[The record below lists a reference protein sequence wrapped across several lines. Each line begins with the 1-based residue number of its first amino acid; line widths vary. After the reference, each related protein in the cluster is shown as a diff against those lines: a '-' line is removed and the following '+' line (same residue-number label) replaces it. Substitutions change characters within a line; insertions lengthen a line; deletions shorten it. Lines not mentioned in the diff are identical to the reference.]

1 MVNTQQFDHNQRAV
15 GHDYDLDQPPFI
27 ELSLLYALESHL
39 HFFGTTHSIN
49 RPQPSFRGL
58 YGNFVFSESFHHTI
72 MSGRSTSH
80 ATWYTSPP

>member
-39 HFFGTTHSIN
+39 HFFGTVLSHLSEVCTGTLYS
-49 RPQPSFRGL
+49 PSP
-58 YGNFVFSESFHHTI
+58 
-72 MSGRSTSH
+72 ST
-80 ATWYTSPP
+80 TP